1 MLRLSLG
8 LDLATTSHLNKQMQS
23 KYHTFKDDEYVL
35 FQFRCRRK
43 MDGLKLEKALVL
55 MLPNC

>member
-23 KYHTFKDDEYVL
+23 KYHTFKDDGNVFVSGPL
-35 FQFRCRRK
+35 QK
-43 MDGLKLEKALVL
+43 TDGWVKA
-55 MLPNC
+55 